1 MVPIRIGW
9 VDVVLF
15 IYIFEFLFFYIFY
28 RTNYIFGSSGFC
40 VETRSILIVSS
51 FKIVLKVLPSKHLTL
66 HKQKLSHK
74 VEKSPFF
81 TTFTINIVSQLFIIY
96 IYFRIQKQKRELL
109 QKASIISA
117 KLEKVIRAA
126 SQAQEHTT
134 MAGGFFSDLEVDLRL
149 SDAEYALQHYNNL
162 VKKRKFF

>member
-1 MVPIRIGW
+1 MAIFDQEDRKLIISLLNEYSEKLLNICEQIDRQQRNFDFLWLLLTFTWTMGVYW
-9 VDVVLF
+9 LF
-15 IYIFEFLFFYIFY
+15 STKIITII
-28 RTNYIFGSSGFC
+28 T
-40 VETRSILIVSS
+40 ILI
-51 FKIVLKVLPSKHLTL
+51 IT
-66 HKQKLSHK
+66 
-74 VEKSPFF
+74 
-81 TTFTINIVSQLFIIY
+81 IVSQSFIIY
-96 IYFRIQKQKRELL
+96 IYLGIQKQKRELL

-134 MAGGFFSDLEVDLRL
+134 MAGRFFSDLEVDLRL

>member
-1 MVPIRIGW
+1 MAIFDEEDRKLIISLLNEYSEKLLKICEQIDRQQRNFDFLWLLLAFAWTMGVYW
-9 VDVVLF
+9 LF
-15 IYIFEFLFFYIFY
+15 STKIITII
-28 RTNYIFGSSGFC
+28 T
-40 VETRSILIVSS
+40 ILI
-51 FKIVLKVLPSKHLTL
+51 IT
-66 HKQKLSHK
+66 
-74 VEKSPFF
+74 
-81 TTFTINIVSQLFIIY
+81 IVSQSFIIY
-96 IYFRIQKQKRELL
+96 IYFGIQQQKRELL

-134 MAGGFFSDLEVDLRL
+134 MAVGFFSDLEVDLRL

>member
-1 MVPIRIGW
+1 MAILDEEDRKLIISLLNEYSEKLLNICEQIDRQQRNLDFLWLLSLLSLLLAFAGTMVGFYWLLSTKITTFIRI
-9 VDVVLF
+9 
-15 IYIFEFLFFYIFY
+15 IPI
-28 RTNYIFGSSGFC
+28 TSA
-40 VETRSILIVSS
+40 
-51 FKIVLKVLPSKHLTL
+51 
-66 HKQKLSHK
+66 
-74 VEKSPFF
+74 
-81 TTFTINIVSQLFIIY
+81 VSQPFIIH
-96 IYFRIQKQKRELL
+96 IYFRKLELL

>member
-1 MVPIRIGW
+1 MAIFDQEDRKLIISLLNEYSEKLLNICEQIDRQQRNFDFLWLLLTFTWTMGVYW
-9 VDVVLF
+9 LF
-15 IYIFEFLFFYIFY
+15 STKIITII
-28 RTNYIFGSSGFC
+28 T
-40 VETRSILIVSS
+40 ILI
-51 FKIVLKVLPSKHLTL
+51 IT
-66 HKQKLSHK
+66 
-74 VEKSPFF
+74 
-81 TTFTINIVSQLFIIY
+81 IVSQSFIIY
-96 IYFRIQKQKRELL
+96 IYFGIQQQKRELL

-134 MAGGFFSDLEVDLRL
+134 MAVGFFGNLEVDLRL

>member
-66 HKQKLSHK
+66 HKQKLS
-74 VEKSPFF
+74 
-81 TTFTINIVSQLFIIY
+81 
-96 IYFRIQKQKRELL
+96 
-109 QKASIISA
+109 
-117 KLEKVIRAA
+117 KVIRAA

>member
-1 MVPIRIGW
+1 MAIFDEEDRKLIISLLNEYSEKLLKICEQIDRQQRNLIFLWLLLLLLAFAWTMGVYW
-9 VDVVLF
+9 LF
-15 IYIFEFLFFYIFY
+15 STKIITII
-28 RTNYIFGSSGFC
+28 T
-40 VETRSILIVSS
+40 ILI
-51 FKIVLKVLPSKHLTL
+51 IT
-66 HKQKLSHK
+66 
-74 VEKSPFF
+74 
-81 TTFTINIVSQLFIIY
+81 IVSQSFIIY
-96 IYFRIQKQKRELL
+96 IYFGIQQQKRELL

-134 MAGGFFSDLEVDLRL
+134 MAVGFFSDLEVDLRL

>member
-1 MVPIRIGW
+1 MAIFDQEDRKLIISLLNEYSEKLLNICEQIDRQQRNFDFLWLLLTFTWTMGVYW
-9 VDVVLF
+9 LF
-15 IYIFEFLFFYIFY
+15 STKIITII
-28 RTNYIFGSSGFC
+28 T
-40 VETRSILIVSS
+40 ILI
-51 FKIVLKVLPSKHLTL
+51 IT
-66 HKQKLSHK
+66 
-74 VEKSPFF
+74 
-81 TTFTINIVSQLFIIY
+81 IVSQSFIIY
-96 IYFRIQKQKRELL
+96 IYLGIQKQKRELL

-134 MAGGFFSDLEVDLRL
+134 MAGGFFGNLEVDLRL

>member
-1 MVPIRIGW
+1 MAILDEEDRKLIISLLNEYSEKLLNICEQIDRQQRNLDFLWLLLLLSLLSLLLAFAGTMVGFYWLLSTKITTFIRI
-9 VDVVLF
+9 
-15 IYIFEFLFFYIFY
+15 
-28 RTNYIFGSSGFC
+28 
-40 VETRSILIVSS
+40 
-51 FKIVLKVLPSKHLTL
+51 LTIT
-66 HKQKLSHK
+66 SA
-74 VEKSPFF
+74 
-81 TTFTINIVSQLFIIY
+81 VSQPFIIH
-96 IYFRIQKQKRELL
+96 IYFRKLELL

-134 MAGGFFSDLEVDLRL
+134 MTFFGNLEVDLRL

>member
-1 MVPIRIGW
+1 MAILDEEDRKLIISLLNEYSEKLLNICEQIDRQQRNLDFLWLLSLLSLLLAFAGTMVGFYWLLSTKITTFIRI
-9 VDVVLF
+9 
-15 IYIFEFLFFYIFY
+15 IPI
-28 RTNYIFGSSGFC
+28 TSA
-40 VETRSILIVSS
+40 
-51 FKIVLKVLPSKHLTL
+51 
-66 HKQKLSHK
+66 
-74 VEKSPFF
+74 
-81 TTFTINIVSQLFIIY
+81 VSQPFIIH
-96 IYFRIQKQKRELL
+96 IYFRKLELL

-149 SDAEYALQHYNNL
+149 SDAEYALQHYKNL